1 MNQFRDALL
10 LIDLQNAFFNE
21 DGLAKRQT
29 DLTDAANQLRKA
41 AIKAGVPIFVVT
53 TVHSRDRSTW
63 TLNMLQAGEG
73 FLFAGET
80 GTKVIA
86 GLNTEDTTRI
96 EKTRDSSFFATDLH
110 LRLTTLGV
118 NRIVLAGVS
127 THGCISQTARDAYA
141 LNIRTLIVSD
151 ATADARKSYHEA
163 QLKRLEDDRQA
174 TAITLDEI
182 TTAWQTTTLG

>member
-1 MNQFRDALL
+1 MHQYRDALL

-21 DGLAKRQT
+21 DGLADYKT
-29 DLTDAANQLRKA
+29 PLTTAANRLRKA
-41 AIKAGVPIFVVT
+41 ALESEVPVFVVT

-86 GLNTEDTTRI
+86 GMNTADTTRI

-141 LNIRTLIVSD
+141 LNIRTLIISD
-151 ATADARKSYHEA
+151 ATADARKSYHKA
-163 QLKRLEDDRQA
+163 QLKRLEEDRQA

-182 TTAWQTTTLG
+182 ITAWQTATLG